1 MPREFNL
8 RHLHLREKREEVF
21 QSPKVGVKKQKY
33 PARNREQHAQK
44 LRAEL
49 EILRRK
55 TEENLK
61 NYLEKKNNL
70 ITISGKAGYDL
81 KSDSAKSKRADIEV
95 LVTGKDEQESQFAV
109 LRMPLKGFNT
119 ILQKVEKYRSE
130 IDKKS
135 GKPKNKDFI
144 EGIEKISESLLEEL
158 WMGSNEQWPAD
169 ESQKIWWEIW
179 LCGGSLEPKDAEIKL
194 DKFRS
199 LARKEE
205 IEILE
210 NEVIRFTER
219 QVLLVKSNVKQL
231 RKLIASDDTIAEI
244 HSPSRAI
251 IHYFAEK
258 GGVPYSPEDI
268 LEYAKGSPSPET
280 RVAIIDTGISDKHP
294 LLVPMIAPDGLHT
307 IDPTSP
313 STADY
318 DGHGTEVAGIAAYG
332 DLAETIANPK
342 ELEINHTIESIRIK
356 LDKEGIEMHLWG
368 DRTREAIEV
377 AENSYRTEGI
387 KRVFNLSIGADKPGG
402 KQTSW
407 SAAIDQLCY
416 NNGKGRLMTIAAG
429 NVDKP
434 DDTYPYMNLATEID
448 DPSQALNAICVGG
461 ITHLVEPIPETSHK
475 VIAFEGELSPLS
487 CCGLTKHPIKPDV
500 VWEAGNVLWDGSIGD
515 TYYRG
520 LSLLT
525 TNNQYIDKF
534 LINTSGTSMAAPNIA
549 RVVAL
554 IWAANPNYKPATIRG
569 LLVHSAGWTDSM
581 KAQFK
586 VKVDCLRAFGYG
598 KPSVELAKRSAKSAV
613 TLIDENSFR
622 CSYKKENREVREMA
636 YYKIPWPQEELL
648 QLGEIPVELR
658 VTLSYFIEPNP
669 RQSAYKYEGTR
680 LAWEMQGT
688 GEPDDDFFKRINK
701 LRREEGEKGFKSKI
715 GWEIGFQLR
724 SRGTV
729 QSDRWR
735 CTAADLAS
743 CQHIAVFPINGW
755 WKDNPQKR
763 PDPKLDYSLIIS
775 VITKDEEIDLY
786 NPIEALITIPVTT

>member
-1 MPREFNL
+1 
-8 RHLHLREKREEVF
+8 
-21 QSPKVGVKKQKY
+21 
-33 PARNREQHAQK
+33 
-44 LRAEL
+44 
-49 EILRRK
+49 
-55 TEENLK
+55 
-61 NYLEKKNNL
+61 
-70 ITISGKAGYDL
+70 
-81 KSDSAKSKRADIEV
+81 
-95 LVTGKDEQESQFAV
+95 
-109 LRMPLKGFNT
+109 
-119 ILQKVEKYRSE
+119 
-130 IDKKS
+130 
-135 GKPKNKDFI
+135 
-144 EGIEKISESLLEEL
+144 
-158 WMGSNEQWPAD
+158 MGSKEQWPAD

-179 LCGGSLEPKDAEIKL
+179 LCGGSLEPEDAKRKL
-194 DKFRS
+194 AKFKS

-210 NEVIRFTER
+210 NEVICFTER

-231 RKLIASDDTIAEI
+231 RELIAKDDTIAEI
-244 HSPSRAI
+244 HPPSRAV

-258 GGVPYSPEDI
+258 GAVPYSPGDL
-268 LEYAKGSPSPET
+268 LENAKGSPSDET

-318 DGHGTEVAGIAAYG
+318 NGHGTEVAGIAAYG

-356 LDKEGIEMHLWG
+356 IDKTGIEMHLWG
-368 DRTREAIEV
+368 DRTRDALEV

-387 KRVFNLSIGADKPGG
+387 KRVFNLSIGAKPIG
-402 KQTSW
+402 KRTSW

-434 DDTYPYMNLATEID
+434 GDIYPDLNLATEID

-461 ITHLVEPIPETSHK
+461 ITQLVEPIPETSHK
-475 VIAFEGELSPLS
+475 VIALKGELSPHS
-487 CCGLTKHPIKPDV
+487 CCGTAKHPIKPDV
-500 VWEAGNVLWDGSIGD
+500 VWEAGNVLWDGTIGD

-525 TNNQYIDKF
+525 TNNKYIDKF
-534 LINTSGTSMAAPNIA
+534 LISTSGTSMAAPNIA
-549 RVVAL
+549 RILAL

-569 LLVHSAGWTDSM
+569 LLVHSAEWTDSM
-581 KAQFK
+581 KAQFES
-586 VKVDCLRAFGYG
+586 KVDRLRAFGYG
-598 KPSVELAKRSAKSAV
+598 IPAAAIAKRSAKSAV
-613 TLIDENSFR
+613 SLIAENSFH
-622 CSYKKENREVREMA
+622 CSYKKENKEAREMA

-648 QLGEIPVELR
+648 QLGDIPVELR

-669 RQSAYKYEGTR
+669 RQSAYKYEGAR

-701 LRREEGEKGFKSKI
+701 LRREEGERGFKSKI
-715 GWEIGFQLR
+715 EWEIGPQNR

-729 QSDRWR
+729 QSDRWL
-735 CTAADLAS
+735 CTAAELAS

-763 PDPKLDYSLIIS
+763 PNPKLDYSLIIS
-775 VITKDEEIDLY
+775 VITQDEEIDLY